1 MIKVKIC
8 RNYKLPLLE
17 RQSPAIDGIW
27 NNLHFSEKH
36 KGEVDFCI
44 ILNYPEEDVVVR
56 SNKGGT
62 WLFLQE
68 PPDTKNIF
76 YTNYFKFADRVY
88 SGFGDKVKNGF
99 NETISLPWLI
109 DKSYR
114 ELKDLSHTD
123 LNKTDKISWITSNS
137 NMVAGHELRL
147 GFIKFLKEQK
157 FEFDLFGR
165 GFNPIQDKFQALAD
179 YKYSIAIENYSGE
192 NYWTEKIQDCFLS
205 WTMPVYFGCTNL
217 EKYFP
222 KESFIQIDLNDMG
235 ASLEIIREAIEED
248 RWSKNINAIAEA
260 RQLILEK
267 YQLFP
272 YVENLVNEYLEKKT
286 NPVKKKYVI
295 RASGNSFWKE
305 FKTKIRSRFR

>member
-36 KGEVDFCI
+36 IGEVDFCI

-68 PPDTKNIF
+68 PPDAKNIF

-109 DKSYR
+109 DKSYQ
-114 ELKDLSHTD
+114 ELKDLSHIG

-147 GFIKFLKEQK
+147 GFIKYLKEQR

-179 YKYSIAIENYSGE
+179 YKYSIAIENYSSE

-222 KESFIQIDLNDMG
+222 KESFIQIDLNNM
-235 ASLEIIREAIEED
+235 AESLEIIREAIKD
-248 RWSKNINAIAEA
+248 DCWSKNINAIAEA

-272 YVENLVNEYLEKKT
+272 YVENLVNEYLEKNA
-286 NPVKKKYVI
+286 NPLKKKYVI

-305 FKTKIRSRFR
+305 IKTKIKSRL